1 MDVNIKIVG
10 LGEGGT
16 KAINK
21 MIAAGVGKNFS
32 VEFIAIGNDEN
43 ILLTSAARK
52 NIFLNR
58 DLTTIYKSMA
68 DALYG
73 AKIIFIVGGLGGN
86 AARAAVPVI
95 MSCAKL
101 SDAATVAFVCN
112 PSILE
117 NFSRKKN
124 AERTLEHLRG
134 KANTLFI
141 MPAEKFFVFRVNQPQ
156 VSLNELFDAAD
167 DVFCRGVK
175 IFLDVLE
182 MNAEL
187 FKFGE
192 AAFGYGESTGAL
204 DAIKSAAKFP
214 TLKEDEFKTA
224 QKIFIRLESGKP
236 LPLSSIDAVNNFIKA
251 QLQPEAKFFLQEKII
266 PSLMEKVLA
275 SIICTRNINRRE

>member
-86 AARAAVPVI
+86 AARASIPVI

-101 SDAATVAFVCN
+101 SDAATVAFVCK

-117 NFSRKKN
+117 NSSRKKN
-124 AERTLEHLRG
+124 AERTLESLRG
-134 KANTLFI
+134 KADTLFI